1 MKPFIIIVLIFAVLF
16 GVILTTNHPKR
27 TLTKNDTLNITDNIN
42 IENNEHCEGES
53 CETEKLNKEDKHEHD
68 EDHEHDHSVEI
79 EGSVMKSLTIQE
91 IANLWEINSEKL
103 LDRIIQE
110 FDLQENYTTETTL
123 EYIRDTEY
131 KFSPAIIKDIAE
143 EMKSQNI
150 N

>member
-1 MKPFIIIVLIFAVLF
+1 MLF
-16 GVILTTNHPKR
+16 GVILIANHPKK
-27 TLTKNDTLNITDNIN
+27 TLTKNNALSITENTN

-53 CETEKLNKEDKHEHD
+53 CETKLNKEDKHEHD

-79 EGSVMKSLTIQE
+79 EGSAMKNLTVQE
-91 IANLWEINSEKL
+91 VADLWEINSEKL

-143 EMKSQNI
+143 EMKNEQ
-150 N
+150 